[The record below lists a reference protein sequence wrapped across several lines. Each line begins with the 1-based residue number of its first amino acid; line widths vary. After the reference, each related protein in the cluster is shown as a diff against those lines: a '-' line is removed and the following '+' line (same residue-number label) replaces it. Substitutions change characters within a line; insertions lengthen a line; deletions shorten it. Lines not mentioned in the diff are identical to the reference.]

1 MAKKTLFPL
10 LFATALSS
18 IAHGADPTTGQLQG
32 KWRIIDD
39 YGLSEEMGD
48 LGEDLWVFEG
58 DQVTVISGDHAF
70 SPDKFRLENDVLYMG
85 DFGVK
90 ILEFSPSR
98 MKVDTSGIVQN
109 LEKMQ

>member
-1 MAKKTLFPL
+1 MAKKTLLPL
-10 LFATALSS
+10 LLATALASTVH
-18 IAHGADPTTGQLQG
+18 AAGPTADQLQG

-48 LGEDLWVFEG
+48 LGEDLWVFEES
-58 DQVTVISGDHAF
+58 QVTVVSGGHAF
-70 SPDKFRLENDVLYMG
+70 SPDRFRLDNDVLYMG

-109 LEKMQ
+109 LEKVQ

>member
-1 MAKKTLFPL
+1 MIKIHL
-10 LFATALSS
+10 LTIFFAAVISTPAY
-18 IAHGADPTTGQLQG
+18 AADPTADHLQG

-70 SPDKFRLENDVLYMG
+70 SPDKFRLDNDVLYMG

-98 MKVDTSGIVQN
+98 MKVNTSGIVQN